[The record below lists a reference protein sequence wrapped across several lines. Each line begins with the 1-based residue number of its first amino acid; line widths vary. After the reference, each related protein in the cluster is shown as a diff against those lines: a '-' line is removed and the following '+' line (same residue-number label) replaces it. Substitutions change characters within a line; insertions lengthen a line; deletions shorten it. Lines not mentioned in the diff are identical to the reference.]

1 MLQEL
6 SEVFCVKEK
15 EHYFRQILQNVSR
28 VMTDR
33 ATVIKKY
40 KKDLNDAVQATLWT

>member
-15 EHYFRQILQNVSR
+15 EHYFRQILQNLSG
-28 VMTDR
+28 VM
-33 ATVIKKY
+33 AVVKKC
-40 KKDLNDAVQATLWT
+40 KKDLNDAVQATLRTRVN